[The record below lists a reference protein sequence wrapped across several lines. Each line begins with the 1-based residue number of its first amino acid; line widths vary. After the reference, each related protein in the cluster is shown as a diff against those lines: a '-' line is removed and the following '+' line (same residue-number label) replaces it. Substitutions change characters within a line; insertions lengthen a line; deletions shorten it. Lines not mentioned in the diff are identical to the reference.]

1 MATFAPS
8 EARRLA
14 IAAPMPR
21 EPPVMSATFPSRFL
35 GTVFLLFLYSRS
47 LPIQSRMYGEQLRSV
62 TPAAS
67 QLPRNRTAS
76 TSTKFRFSKSSAIF
90 DSLSLICFSNSGRC
104 SARIRPIS
112 RIVVLY
118 PSECFSIFKVMF
130 DLSGDSRLH
139 QRQSHC
145 HSYVID
151 LFVLESGSQAVI
163 SAFAENSA

>member
-1 MATFAPS
+1 
-8 EARRLA
+8 
-14 IAAPMPR
+14 
-21 EPPVMSATFPSRFL
+21 MSATFPSRCL

-62 TPAAS
+62 MPAAS

-76 TSTKFRFSKSSAIF
+76 TSTKFRSSKSSAIF

-112 RIVVLY
+112 RIFVRC
-118 PSECFSIFKVMF
+118 PSQYFSIFKVMF
-130 DLSGDSRLH
+130 DPSGNSRLQ

-145 HSYVID
+145 HSYLVD
-151 LFVLESGSQAVI
+151 LLVFRCWSQAVI

>member
-1 MATFAPS
+1 MVTFAPS

-35 GTVFLLFLYSRS
+35 GTVFLLFLHSRS
-47 LPIQSRMYGEQLRSV
+47 LPIQSRIYGEQLRSV

-112 RIVVLY
+112 RIFVRC
-118 PSECFSIFKVMF
+118 PSQCFSIFKVMF
-130 DLSGDSRLH
+130 DPSRN
-139 QRQSHC
+139 SHLQQC
-145 HSYVID
+145 HSHRHSYFID
-151 LFVLESGSQAVI
+151 DFVVRCCSQAVI
-163 SAFAENSA
+163 PAFAEN